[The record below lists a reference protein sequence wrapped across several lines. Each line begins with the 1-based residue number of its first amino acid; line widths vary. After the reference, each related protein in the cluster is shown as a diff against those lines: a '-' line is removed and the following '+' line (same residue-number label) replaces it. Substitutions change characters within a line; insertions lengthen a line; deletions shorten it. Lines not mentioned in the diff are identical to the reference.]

1 MALGWLWWRFV
12 PVWRHRH
19 LSHTTLSHTI
29 LPTTLSHAMFATQYF
44 TQQLCH
50 TICHTPS
57 LTHILVTHNFFTHH
71 LSHNFVT
78 HTHATLSCTIFHTG
92 ICVTHNSSYTTVER
106 IDPPPPPLSI
116 FPSLFHL
123 NSCFCLLEEVDLW
136 GCPVLEFVNH
146 PAIGVPQL

>member
-1 MALGWLWWRFV
+1 MFPFGAIVIF
-12 PVWRHRH
+12 
-19 LSHTTLSHTI
+19 HT
-29 LPTTLSHAMFATQYF
+29 
-44 TQQLCH
+44 QLCH
-50 TICHTPS
+50 TPSFPQLCHTQCLP
-57 LTHILVTHNFFTHH
+57 HNILHNNFVTQSVTHH
-71 LSHNFVT
+71 LSHTSWSHTPFSHT
-78 HTHATLSCTIFHTG
+78 IFPTTLSHTHATLSCTIFHTG